1 MLMPIIAS
9 VIGVIV
15 IGAGFL
21 VLLSKFY
28 RKVAQG
34 QALII
39 NKTRTTIVKLDG
51 GVVIPVFHKAEY
63 MDISVKAI
71 DVNRKGKDGLICMDN
86 IRADISVTFYV
97 RVSPSQEDVLQV
109 ARAVGCAR
117 ASNRETLDELFSAK
131 FSEALKTVGK
141 QMDFTQL
148 FTERDNFKERILEV
162 IGTDLNGYLL
172 EDVAID
178 YLEQTPLDSLDADNI
193 LDAQGIRKITDLTS
207 IEAIKTNAFERNKE
221 RTIRKE
227 DVETRESILE
237 LDRQQADAEARQ
249 KREIETIQAREAAET
264 DKVQAEERLK
274 AERARIKTDEELQV
288 AEENKKRTVEVAEKN
303 RERTIAVETE
313 RVIRDRD
320 LEATDRERQVAI
332 KQIEKDK
339 ALEEEKKLIAEVVR
353 ERVAI
358 EKTVAEEE
366 EKIKDTRAFAEA
378 ERERKVQVVEAEKQG
393 QAELV
398 LVTKAAEAKKLAA
411 DSEYSER
418 EILAE
423 AGRVEAEKS
432 SQAKQVLAEGIVAEQ
447 AASGLADVKVR
458 EAEAHAIEVTGK
470 AEAFATLEKHKAQA
484 QGVQLE
490 GEAEAAAEGAK
501 FQAEAD
507 GITEKAE
514 AMKKFHDVGRE
525 HEEFKLRLNKDKEVE
540 LAQIDVTR
548 QVAAYQADI
557 LGESMKSA
565 NIDIVGGGDDFL
577 NSFFKSITLAKSV
590 DGFMDHSDVAKKLT
604 DPANREGIVS
614 EIKGLVAS
622 SGLGAEDIKNLTVSA
637 LLAKLV
643 LKGGETGE
651 RAGALQAI
659 SSKLGLD
666 DLMAL
671 WLAK

>member
-1 MLMPIIAS
+1 
-9 VIGVIV
+9 
-15 IGAGFL
+15 
-21 VLLSKFY
+21 
-28 RKVAQG
+28 
-34 QALII
+34 
-39 NKTRTTIVKLDG
+39 
-51 GVVIPVFHKAEY
+51 
-63 MDISVKAI
+63 
-71 DVNRKGKDGLICMDN
+71 
-86 IRADISVTFYV
+86 
-97 RVSPSQEDVLQV
+97 
-109 ARAVGCAR
+109 
-117 ASNRETLDELFSAK
+117 
-131 FSEALKTVGK
+131 
-141 QMDFTQL
+141 MDFTQL